1 MSSLNFISNK
11 EACVF
16 LGVSKPT
23 WNKLR
28 VEHSIEGAI
37 GKRRVVLFDKAE
49 IIQKIVS
56 KKPST
61 VKPVNL
67 MFGNDE
73 TTIET
78 IKLDETTFDL
88 RAVNT
93 IDPYGALSLLANVRT
108 LVNEGKTV
116 NLIVDARFPTFYLAA
131 VGIFNEFKRI
141 FDKFV
146 FWDRSI
152 TDQLKNPI
160 PDILYP
166 LKVIGYKGQDKTATE
181 ELTQVL
187 LDQNFSETIAAYIG
201 WILGELTDNSLT
213 HAGGSCYILAAR
225 YPGQKNYL
233 HIGILD
239 HGMGIQNSLRKNL
252 KYSALNDKTALLS
265 AFKPFVSSWSE
276 EAKRGKG
283 LTDVV
288 NIALSN
294 KSFFKV
300 DSCNL
305 SLLWDFTDMRRAV
318 QFSNPITTVP
328 GVRFSFVMIDT
339 EFELQSRE
347 EVEQLINK
355 KLEEFNDG
363 N

>member
-1 MSSLNFISNK
+1 MDSSNFISSK
-11 EACVF
+11 DICIF

-28 VEHSIEGAI
+28 AEHQISGVT
-37 GKRRVVLFDKAE
+37 GKRRLVMFDKAE
-49 IIQKIVS
+49 VIKKIIS

-61 VKPVNL
+61 PKPVDL
-67 MFGNDE
+67 MFSNDG
-73 TTIET
+73 TSIET

-88 RAVNT
+88 RAVNR
-93 IDPYGALSLLANVRT
+93 IDPYGALALLASVRA
-108 LVNEGKTV
+108 LVSEGKAV
-116 NLIVDARFPTFYLAA
+116 NLIIDFRFPTLYLAA
-131 VGIFNEFKRI
+131 VGIFNEFERS

-146 FWDRSI
+146 FWDKSI
-152 TDQLKNPI
+152 TKQMKNPN

-187 LDQNFSETIAAYIG
+187 LDQQFSETIAAYIG

-213 HAGGSCYILAAR
+213 HSGGSCYILATR

-239 HGMGIQNSLRKNL
+239 HGIGIQNSLRKNIKHQEL
-252 KYSALNDKTALLS
+252 SDQIALLS

-300 DSCNL
+300 DSCDL
-305 SLLWDFTDMRRAV
+305 SLLWDFTDMRREV
-318 QFSNPITTVP
+318 HFSKPITSVA
-328 GVRFSFVMIDT
+328 GVRFSFIMIDS
-339 EFELQSRE
+339 EFELQARE
-347 EVEQLINK
+347 QVDEMINK
-355 KLEEFNDG
+355 KLEEFCDDN
-363 N
+363 